1 MGEIANP
8 MQEPASGGASEY
20 LTVKV
25 MLREQVFEI
34 TGLSPSDAVG
44 RLKEYVASAT
54 EVPVNRQRLIFS
66 GRSLTPEDKPLSF
79 FHVTN
84 NSKVHLFPLP
94 AASPVPVATPNNNNS
109 ASTANAPATALNVRP
124 AGANLEFEHAD
135 MHTPLHFNSAVQQQ
149 CREVKLW
156 SLLLLFL
163 SMMALFNNLSYFS
176 ATGKLGSGNLDTVVF
191 VLDTMVSGLGSW
203 VGMLGLKSVRTLDL
217 ADVRKYVRWLGVVA
231 VVSMIMRILW
241 VFDVVYAVQRA
252 VKNSENAA
260 DTGSGTGTP
269 DSGTGGETGD
279 SSSGEVID
287 KKAITA
293 FGIQATLV
301 AMICLFAWSSCFRR
315 AVSFYRVVAWH
326 DLEAQQQQSQQQQSV
341 PTTNGAAASIPVAP
355 ATANVAAVAA
365 AVRPTASAPTEV

>member
-1 MGEIANP
+1 MGEISNP
-8 MQEPASGGASEY
+8 MQDLPASGGGAPEY

-25 MLREQVFEI
+25 LMREQVFEI

-94 AASPVPVATPNNNNS
+94 AASPVPVATPNNNSSSGQNT
-109 ASTANAPATALNVRP
+109 STNAPATALNVRP
-124 AGANLEFEHAD
+124 VRGANNDFEYAD

-149 CREVKLW
+149 GREVKLW

-191 VLDTMVSGLGSW
+191 VLDTIVSALGSW

-252 VKNSENAA
+252 VKHSENA
-260 DTGSGTGTP
+260 DNTGSGGTP

-315 AVSFYRVVAWH
+315 AVSFYRVLAWH
-326 DLEAQQQQSQQQQSV
+326 DLEAQQQQQQQQSSAS
-341 PTTNGAAASIPVAP
+341 TNSGAAASAPPTATAVRLP
-355 ATANVAAVAA
+355 ATA
-365 AVRPTASAPTEV
+365 TPTEV

>member
-8 MQEPASGGASEY
+8 MQEPASGGSSEY

-54 EVPVNRQRLIFS
+54 EVPINRQRLIFS

-79 FHVTN
+79 FNVTN

-94 AASPVPVATPNNNNS
+94 AASPVPVATSNNS
-109 ASTANAPATALNVRP
+109 APATNAPATALNVRP
-124 AGANLEFEHAD
+124 VGANLEFEHAD

-191 VLDTMVSGLGSW
+191 VLDTIVSGLGSW

-260 DTGSGTGTP
+260 DTGTP

-315 AVSFYRVVAWH
+315 AVSFYRVVACH
-326 DLEAQQQQSQQQQSV
+326 DLEAQQQQQQPQSAS
-341 PTTNGAAASIPVAP
+341 TTNGAAAGIPVAP
-355 ATANVAAVAA
+355 TTANVAT